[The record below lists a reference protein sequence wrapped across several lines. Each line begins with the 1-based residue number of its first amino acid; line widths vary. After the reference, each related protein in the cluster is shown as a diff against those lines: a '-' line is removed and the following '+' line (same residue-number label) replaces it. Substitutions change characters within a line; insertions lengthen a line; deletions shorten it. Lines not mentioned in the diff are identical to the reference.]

1 MSTLGT
7 DLSRPALMWLSGQ
20 TLHRRIGQAANRFI
34 YPVLMLRRDLL
45 QPMPRTWLFGHNRQ
59 RLFSFYDCDHGDGTT
74 DLVQWFYRQLTAAGL
89 DQRVAIAR
97 LELITQPRVCG
108 FVFNPV
114 SFWVAYDPT
123 GVVRV
128 VLCEVNNTF
137 GVRLSYLLCHHDL
150 RPLESKTPLTAYKQL
165 HVSPFFAVQGGYR
178 FWFDLGKD
186 RQHIRISHFNQSFD
200 KVLSTQPD
208 LETTLTLHDVPC
220 DDRHS
225 AQLFLRYG
233 ISSVMVVLRI
243 HWQALKLWRKGA
255 TFHRSPAPPLQETH
269 HESTF

>member
-1 MSTLGT
+1 MSILGT
-7 DLSRPALMWLSGQ
+7 DLARPALAWLSGQ
-20 TLHRRIGQAANRFI
+20 TMHRRLGHAANRFI

-45 QPMPRTWLFGHNRQ
+45 QPMHSSWLLGHNRP
-59 RLFSFYDCDHGDGTT
+59 RLFSFYDRDHGDGQT
-74 DLVQWFYRQLTAAGL
+74 DLVQWFYRQLKQVDL
-89 DQRVAIAR
+89 DHSFEIAR

-114 SFWVAYDPT
+114 SFWVAYDST

-137 GVRLSYLLCHHDL
+137 GVRLSYLLCHDDL

-186 RQHIRISHFNQSFD
+186 RQHIRISHFNQLFD
-200 KVLSTQPD
+200 KDLSTQPD
-208 LETTLTLHDVPC
+208 LETTLTLHGMPF

-225 AQLFLRYG
+225 AQLFWRYG

-243 HWQALKLWRKGA
+243 HWQALKLWHKGA

-269 HESTF
+269 HESTV